1 MYLHSSMG
9 DLLQKLEIP
18 WQNGEVVTYEA
29 VDSSKNELSHM
40 YVAVIY
46 LLVQKLVLLETS
58 ALVKLQV
65 NLSCSSFFTEL
76 ADEFIQNLDN
86 LQSFW
91 KSSSSKQQLCNFAI
105 T

>member
-1 MYLHSSMG
+1 
-9 DLLQKLEIP
+9 
-18 WQNGEVVTYEA
+18 
-29 VDSSKNELSHM
+29 M

-86 LQSFW
+86 LQSF
-91 KSSSSKQQLCNFAI
+91 
-105 T
+105 

>member
-1 MYLHSSMG
+1 
-9 DLLQKLEIP
+9 
-18 WQNGEVVTYEA
+18 
-29 VDSSKNELSHM
+29 M

-65 NLSCSSFFTEL
+65 NLRCSSLFTEL

-86 LQSFW
+86 LQSF
-91 KSSSSKQQLCNFAI
+91 
-105 T
+105 

>member
-1 MYLHSSMG
+1 MISAGNYVFAQQHGRPTAKAG
-9 DLLQKLEIP
+9 DSLTKR
-18 WQNGEVVTYEA
+18 GSCYEA
-29 VDSSKNELSHM
+29 VDSSKNKLSHM

-65 NLSCSSFFTEL
+65 NLSCSSLFTEL

-86 LQSFW
+86 LQSF
-91 KSSSSKQQLCNFAI
+91 
-105 T
+105 